1 MCKRILEAVEFN
13 SLKCLGHLLETY
25 ENLSKLQSKSM
36 KETKLP
42 ELDIGMRRRRFGLNW
57 PTDDIPEG
65 SPIHLMATRR
75 SSLGT
80 MQLVANYPNFMTEF
94 VNKPDSEG
102 STPLVIAIKANN
114 VEIALYLLDSGNEDV
129 IIQKNSRKES
139 PIYLAALNGQTD
151 IIKEIL
157 NRCG

>member
-1 MCKRILEAVEFN
+1 
-13 SLKCLGHLLETY
+13 
-25 ENLSKLQSKSM
+25 
-36 KETKLP
+36 
-42 ELDIGMRRRRFGLNW
+42 
-57 PTDDIPEG
+57 
-65 SPIHLMATRR
+65 MATRR